1 MDEKKIELDELNSD
15 ELKQKRKIKL
25 IIISKKGKSDEEK
38 EESKI
43 TLKKEKGKI
52 NIRMENITQNLNKK
66 KIDKALKSLI
76 KNISEFNLD
85 KNKGNICTSIE
96 HRTQEIKNIFLD
108 EDKNDYYDIYLEKS
122 KKDVENINKQKKEEI
137 KEEDI
142 LFQKI
147 KIFEK
152 EKEQNLKKIQNI
164 NNDEKNMV
172 INDDIKVSNRELLKE
187 NENMND
193 NMSTNREKENS
204 FVNKNNF
211 KNSNLNINN
220 FFRSNKNKNDLII
233 MNITKTKEL
242 EENKNDVSIYN
253 LKNVSNNNNL
263 NNINNMSRNI
273 DGQLNLKKNS
283 ELYNQSTNF
292 FKKAEQNV
300 SDSNFR
306 ININY
311 NNNLKNQINFKAYKN
326 ICSICDVKYASYFFY
341 VAECHTHFLCKKCAK
356 TFYEEKIEMGA
367 KELFCPFIFCKKK
380 FLKSQAKKF
389 LSNKHYKMLVE
400 EEKTNN
406 FNSLK
411 LRNNYNNNNKK
422 EMKNYSENH
431 VLDINNNKIFYN
443 FNKNKNIFCSRCNNQ
458 SLFCREKQLF
468 MRCLFCNFEQCK
480 YCFKEY
486 TQDHFDMNSNNYCRI
501 YYRDSD
507 IDKIS
512 KSKMY
517 LFLKQILLVF
527 ASFFLIIISFW
538 KLSKSMFFNCFFKLN
553 ENNNNCILF
562 YIKIILI
569 YILTFLIFAIFLPI
583 NIIMFPW
590 FPSFLA
596 IFDY

>member
-172 INDDIKVSNRELLKE
+172 INDDIKGSNRELLKE

-389 LSNKHYKMLVE
+389 LSNKHYKMLIE

-406 FNSLK
+406 LNSLK
-411 LRNNYNNNNKK
+411 LRNNYSNNKK

-480 YCFKEY
+480 FCFKEY

>member
-1 MDEKKIELDELNSD
+1 
-15 ELKQKRKIKL
+15 
-25 IIISKKGKSDEEK
+25 
-38 EESKI
+38 
-43 TLKKEKGKI
+43 
-52 NIRMENITQNLNKK
+52 
-66 KIDKALKSLI
+66 
-76 KNISEFNLD
+76 
-85 KNKGNICTSIE
+85 
-96 HRTQEIKNIFLD
+96 
-108 EDKNDYYDIYLEKS
+108 
-122 KKDVENINKQKKEEI
+122 
-137 KEEDI
+137 
-142 LFQKI
+142 
-147 KIFEK
+147 
-152 EKEQNLKKIQNI
+152 
-164 NNDEKNMV
+164 
-172 INDDIKVSNRELLKE
+172 
-187 NENMND
+187 
-193 NMSTNREKENS
+193 
-204 FVNKNNF
+204 
-211 KNSNLNINN
+211 
-220 FFRSNKNKNDLII
+220 

-263 NNINNMSRNI
+263 NNINNINNMSRNI

-389 LSNKHYKMLVE
+389 LSNKHYKMLIE

-411 LRNNYNNNNKK
+411 LRNNYNNKK

-486 TQDHFDMNSNNYCRI
+486 THDHFDMNSNNYCRI

>member
-25 IIISKKGKSDEEK
+25 IIISKKGKTDEEK

-220 FFRSNKNKNDLII
+220 FFCSNKNKNDLII

-263 NNINNMSRNI
+263 NNINNISRNI

-389 LSNKHYKMLVE
+389 LSNKHYKMLIE

-411 LRNNYNNNNKK
+411 LRNNYNNKK

-468 MRCLFCNFEQCK
+468 MRCLYCNFEQCK

-538 KLSKSMFFNCFFKLN
+538 KLSKNMFFNCFFKLN

-583 NIIMFPW
+583 NIIIFPW

>member
-25 IIISKKGKSDEEK
+25 IIITKKGKTDEEK

-43 TLKKEKGKI
+43 TLNKEKGKI

-96 HRTQEIKNIFLD
+96 HRTREIKNIFLD

-211 KNSNLNINN
+211 KNSNININN

-389 LSNKHYKMLVE
+389 LSNKHYKMLIE

-411 LRNNYNNNNKK
+411 LRNNYNNKK

-486 TQDHFDMNSNNYCRI
+486 THDHFDMNSNNYCRI

-583 NIIMFPW
+583 NIIIFPW

>member
-172 INDDIKVSNRELLKE
+172 INDDIKGSNRELLKE

-367 KELFCPFIFCKKK
+367 KELFCPFLFCKKK

-389 LSNKHYKMLVE
+389 LSNKHYKMLIE

-406 FNSLK
+406 LNSLK
-411 LRNNYNNNNKK
+411 LRNNYSNNKK

-538 KLSKSMFFNCFFKLN
+538 KLSKNMIFNCFFKLN
-553 ENNNNCILF
+553 ENNNNCFLF

>member
-172 INDDIKVSNRELLKE
+172 INDDIKGSNRELLKE

-389 LSNKHYKMLVE
+389 LSNKHYKMLIE

-411 LRNNYNNNNKK
+411 LRNNYNNKK

>member
-122 KKDVENINKQKKEEI
+122 KKDAENINKQKKEEI
-137 KEEDI
+137 KDEDI

-164 NNDEKNMV
+164 NNEEKNMV

-389 LSNKHYKMLVE
+389 LSNKHYKMLIE

-411 LRNNYNNNNKK
+411 LRNNYNNKK

>member
-164 NNDEKNMV
+164 NKDEKNMV
-172 INDDIKVSNRELLKE
+172 INDDVKGSNRELLKE

-211 KNSNLNINN
+211 KNSNININN

-411 LRNNYNNNNKK
+411 LRNNYNNKK

-480 YCFKEY
+480 FCFKEY

-538 KLSKSMFFNCFFKLN
+538 KLSKNMFFNCFFKLN

>member
-389 LSNKHYKMLVE
+389 LSNKHYKMLIE

-411 LRNNYNNNNKK
+411 LRNNYNNNKK

-468 MRCLFCNFEQCK
+468 MRCLYCNFEQCK

>member
-172 INDDIKVSNRELLKE
+172 INDDIKGSNRELLKE

-211 KNSNLNINN
+211 KNSNININN

-411 LRNNYNNNNKK
+411 LRNNYNNNKK

-486 TQDHFDMNSNNYCRI
+486 THDHFDMNSNNYCRI

>member
-15 ELKQKRKIKL
+15 ELKQKKKIKL

-389 LSNKHYKMLVE
+389 LSNKHYKMLIE

-411 LRNNYNNNNKK
+411 LRNNYNNKK

>member
-25 IIISKKGKSDEEK
+25 IIISKKGKTDEEK

-76 KNISEFNLD
+76 INISEFNLD

-220 FFRSNKNKNDLII
+220 FFCSNKNKNDLII

-389 LSNKHYKMLVE
+389 LSNKHYKMLIE

-411 LRNNYNNNNKK
+411 LRNNYNNKK

-538 KLSKSMFFNCFFKLN
+538 KLSKNMFFNYFFKLN
-553 ENNNNCILF
+553 ENNSNCILF

>member
-172 INDDIKVSNRELLKE
+172 INDDIKGSNRELLKE

-211 KNSNLNINN
+211 KNSNININN

-389 LSNKHYKMLVE
+389 LSNKHYKMLIE

-411 LRNNYNNNNKK
+411 LRNNYNNKK

-486 TQDHFDMNSNNYCRI
+486 THDHFDMNSNNYCRI

>member
-389 LSNKHYKMLVE
+389 LSNKHYKMLIE

-411 LRNNYNNNNKK
+411 LRNNYNNKK

-538 KLSKSMFFNCFFKLN
+538 KLSKNMFFNCFFKLN

>member
-25 IIISKKGKSDEEK
+25 IIITKKGKTDEEK

-172 INDDIKVSNRELLKE
+172 INDDVKGSNRELLKE

-193 NMSTNREKENS
+193 NMSTDREKENS

-220 FFRSNKNKNDLII
+220 FFRSNKNNNDLII

-253 LKNVSNNNNL
+253 LKNISNNNNL

-389 LSNKHYKMLVE
+389 LSNKHYKMLIE

-411 LRNNYNNNNKK
+411 LRNNYNNKK

-486 TQDHFDMNSNNYCRI
+486 THDHFDMNSNNYCRI

-538 KLSKSMFFNCFFKLN
+538 KLSKNMFFNCFFKLN

>member
-25 IIISKKGKSDEEK
+25 IIITKKGKTDEEK

-164 NNDEKNMV
+164 NKDEKNMV
-172 INDDIKVSNRELLKE
+172 INDDIKGSNRELLKE

-211 KNSNLNINN
+211 KNSNININN

-389 LSNKHYKMLVE
+389 LSNKHYKMLIE

-411 LRNNYNNNNKK
+411 LRNNYNNKK

-538 KLSKSMFFNCFFKLN
+538 KLSKNMFFNCFFKLN

>member
-15 ELKQKRKIKL
+15 ELKQKKKIKL

-193 NMSTNREKENS
+193 NMSTDREKENS

-253 LKNVSNNNNL
+253 LKNVSNNNNI

-411 LRNNYNNNNKK
+411 LRNNYNNKK

-468 MRCLFCNFEQCK
+468 MRCLYCNFEQCK

-538 KLSKSMFFNCFFKLN
+538 KLSKNMFFNCFFKSN

>member
-253 LKNVSNNNNL
+253 LKNVSNNNNI

-538 KLSKSMFFNCFFKLN
+538 KLSKNMFFNCFFKLN

>member
-1 MDEKKIELDELNSD
+1 
-15 ELKQKRKIKL
+15 
-25 IIISKKGKSDEEK
+25 
-38 EESKI
+38 
-43 TLKKEKGKI
+43 
-52 NIRMENITQNLNKK
+52 
-66 KIDKALKSLI
+66 
-76 KNISEFNLD
+76 LD

-122 KKDVENINKQKKEEI
+122 KKDAENINKQKKEEI
-137 KEEDI
+137 KDEDI

-164 NNDEKNMV
+164 NNEEKNMV

-273 DGQLNLKKNS
+273 NGQLNLKKNS

-389 LSNKHYKMLVE
+389 LSNKHYKMLIE

-411 LRNNYNNNNKK
+411 LRNNYNNKK

-512 KSKMY
+512 KSKMF

>member
-1 MDEKKIELDELNSD
+1 MDEKKIELDELNND

-172 INDDIKVSNRELLKE
+172 INDDIKGSNRELLKE

-367 KELFCPFIFCKKK
+367 KELFFFCPFIFCKKK

-389 LSNKHYKMLVE
+389 LSNKHYKMLIE

-411 LRNNYNNNNKK
+411 LRNNYNNKK

-480 YCFKEY
+480 FCFKEY

-538 KLSKSMFFNCFFKLN
+538 KLSKNMFFNCFFKLN

>member
-389 LSNKHYKMLVE
+389 LSNKHYKMLIE

-411 LRNNYNNNNKK
+411 LRNNYNNKK

-486 TQDHFDMNSNNYCRI
+486 THDHFDMNSNNYCRI

>member
-172 INDDIKVSNRELLKE
+172 INDDIKGSNRELLKE

-253 LKNVSNNNNL
+253 LKNVSNNNNI

-389 LSNKHYKMLVE
+389 LSNKHYKMLIE

-406 FNSLK
+406 LNSLK
-411 LRNNYNNNNKK
+411 LRNNYNNKK

-538 KLSKSMFFNCFFKLN
+538 KLSKNMFFNCFFKLN

>member
-15 ELKQKRKIKL
+15 ELKQKKKIKL

-172 INDDIKVSNRELLKE
+172 INDDIKGSNRELLKE

-253 LKNVSNNNNL
+253 LKNVSNNNNI

-389 LSNKHYKMLVE
+389 LSNKHYKMLIE

-411 LRNNYNNNNKK
+411 LRNNYNNKK

-538 KLSKSMFFNCFFKLN
+538 KLSKSIFFNCFFKLN

-569 YILTFLIFAIFLPI
+569 YILTFFIFAIFLPI
-583 NIIMFPW
+583 DIIMFPW

>member
-411 LRNNYNNNNKK
+411 LRNNYNNKK

-486 TQDHFDMNSNNYCRI
+486 THDHFDMNSNNYCRI

>member
-25 IIISKKGKSDEEK
+25 IIISKKGKSEEEK

-172 INDDIKVSNRELLKE
+172 INDDIKGSNRELLKE

-211 KNSNLNINN
+211 KNSNININN

-389 LSNKHYKMLVE
+389 LSNKHYKMLIE

-411 LRNNYNNNNKK
+411 LRNNYNNKK

-486 TQDHFDMNSNNYCRI
+486 THDHFDMNSNNYCRI

>member
-25 IIISKKGKSDEEK
+25 IIISKKGKTDKEK

-122 KKDVENINKQKKEEI
+122 KKDAENINKQKKEEI
-137 KEEDI
+137 KDEDI

-164 NNDEKNMV
+164 NNEEKNMV

-273 DGQLNLKKNS
+273 NGQLNLKKNS

-389 LSNKHYKMLVE
+389 LSNKHYKMLIE

-411 LRNNYNNNNKK
+411 LRNNYNNKK